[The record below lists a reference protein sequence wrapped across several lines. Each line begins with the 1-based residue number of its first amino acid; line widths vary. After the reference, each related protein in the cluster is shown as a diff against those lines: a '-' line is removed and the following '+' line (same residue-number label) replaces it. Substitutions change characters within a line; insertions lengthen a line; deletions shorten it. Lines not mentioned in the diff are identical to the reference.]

1 MGKEMGKGAKK
12 MLVSKHV
19 TIMPGEQQQGQV
31 WDGGGCLI
39 QYLGKFQFSVIW
51 WSWSLTE
58 GQKGKAQVTQQCAD
72 ALAHRMSLIHISSQY
87 NRPFFQL
94 LSFFPTS
101 TLPLGI
107 SADPSG
113 SSLLLLGPQS
123 V

>member
-1 MGKEMGKGAKK
+1 MGKEMGKETKK

-19 TIMPGEQQQGQV
+19 TIMPGEQQQVQV

-39 QYLGKFQFSVIW
+39 QYLGKSQFSVIW
-51 WSWSLTE
+51 WSWSLME

-72 ALAHRMSLIHISSQY
+72 ALAHHMSLTHISQY
-87 NRPFFQL
+87 NHPFFQL
-94 LSFFPTS
+94 LSFFSTS

-107 SADPSG
+107 SADTSG

>member
-1 MGKEMGKGAKK
+1 MIGG
-12 MLVSKHV
+12 
-19 TIMPGEQQQGQV
+19 QQEGQV
-31 WDGGGCLI
+31 WDAGGCLI
-39 QYLGKFQFSVIW
+39 QYLGKSQFTVIW

-72 ALAHRMSLIHISSQY
+72 SLAHHMSLTHISSQH
-87 NRPFFQL
+87 NHPFFQL
-94 LSFFPTS
+94 LSFLPTS

-107 SADPSG
+107 LADPSG